1 MPRRWADLTR
11 FQYNR
16 SVLFYT
22 VTGGANKKNGPETMS
37 IIHLCFHRP
46 SETTSKAMKKLVE
59 IEIQATQVRNCLA
72 LKSFRDVLSN
82 KSHIKCSQS
91 DITSGLNPFET
102 DKKKCP
108 SLHKI
113 ITAKPAHHLTG
124 RECNKW
130 ETYSHRG
137 VTNGKDTEPLS

>member
-1 MPRRWADLTR
+1 MGWLTR

-16 SVLFYT
+16 SILFYV
-22 VTGGANKKNGPETMS
+22 VTGGENKKNGPETMS

-82 KSHIKCSQS
+82 KSHVKCSQS
-91 DITSGLNPFET
+91 DITSGLNSFET
-102 DKKKCP
+102 DKKMPTSSQNYNCQASV
-108 SLHKI
+108 SLNWQGI
-113 ITAKPAHHLTG
+113 Q
-124 RECNKW
+124 
-130 ETYSHRG
+130 
-137 VTNGKDTEPLS
+137 

>member
-1 MPRRWADLTR
+1 MTR
-11 FQYNR
+11 FQYNNPF
-16 SVLFYT
+16 LFYV
-22 VTGGANKKNGPETMS
+22 VTGGENKKNGPETMS

-91 DITSGLNPFET
+91 DITSGLNSFET
-102 DKKKCP
+102 DKKKFP
-108 SLHKI
+108 PRHKI
-113 ITAKPAHHLTG
+113 ITAKSVYHLTG

-130 ETYSHRG
+130 GTYSHRG
-137 VTNGKDTEPLS
+137 VANG

>member
-1 MPRRWADLTR
+1 MPRGWADLTR
-11 FQYNR
+11 FQCNR
-16 SVLFYT
+16 SVLFYKA
-22 VTGGANKKNGPETMS
+22 TGRENKKNGPATMS
-37 IIHLCFHRP
+37 IIHLCVHRP
-46 SETTSKAMKKLVE
+46 SETISKAMKKLVE

-91 DITSGLNPFET
+91 DITSGLNSFET

-108 SLHKI
+108 PLHKI
-113 ITAKPAHHLTG
+113 ITAKPVYHLTG

-130 ETYSHRG
+130 GTYSHRG
-137 VTNGKDTEPLS
+137 LANGQDTEPFS